1 MAAKGSRPNTRALLS
16 ARAKLWWGSQNLER
30 LNKTVGSSL
39 KGDGAAF
46 IAEREADSRY
56 SIVLDTT
63 NIPTSL
69 WALLLGDAVHGFRGA
84 LDHTAWQTVLHGKGL
99 SESKRK
105 QNRIQFP
112 IFDRPE
118 AFDNA
123 ALLPYVGDE
132 CRTVFL
138 EAQEYDRPEDTRRL
152 RILAALSNDD
162 KHRLLIPS
170 VLSLA
175 PEDIQ
180 LRVGHNDDIASIG
193 EFIGTIRAGER
204 LEGQAVIGYIPDVV
218 VTGAN
223 PDMKVEGNLSAFV
236 AFEGRGGITA
246 RINDLAGV
254 GLYVK
259 EIIQQ
264 FEALFDRYGVP

>member
-1 MAAKGSRPNTRALLS
+1 MSEQGSPKTRALLS
-16 ARAKLWWGSQNLER
+16 ARAKLWWASQNLES
-30 LNKTVGSSL
+30 LNNTVGSSL
-39 KGDGAAF
+39 KGDGATF
-46 IAEREADSRY
+46 IAERESASRY
-56 SIVLDTT
+56 VIRLDTT

-69 WALLLGDAVHGFRGA
+69 WALILGDAVHGFRGA
-84 LDHTAWQTVLHGKGL
+84 LDHAAWQAVLHGKGIPE
-99 SESKRK
+99 SERE

-112 IFDRPE
+112 IYDRPE

-123 ALLPYVGDE
+123 TLLSYVGDE
-132 CRTVFL
+132 CRAVFR
-138 EAQEYDRPEDTRRL
+138 EAQEYDRTEDARRL

-180 LRVGHNDDIASIG
+180 LRVGHNEDIVSIG
-193 EFIGTIRAGER
+193 EFVGIIRAGER

-223 PDMKVEGNLSAFV
+223 PDMQVEGNLSAFV
-236 AFEGRGGITA
+236 AFEGRGAVTP
-246 RINDLAGV
+246 RISDLAGI

-264 FEALFDRYGVP
+264 VEALFDRRGIA